1 MGITVVPSAVTGQT
15 LSAAQWNTQVRDNI
29 NGIWVLTTAGDML
42 YATGASAAARLA
54 LVAGGVMYGGASAPK
69 WLALVTGGVLYGAAS
84 APAWLAPVAN
94 GILKGGASAPS
105 WITVGAAHTFLK
117 AEGAGPLYGSPIYQ
131 RKGGDATAWGTAGNT
146 TYTPTKM
153 LAQIYVV
160 SVTLSS
166 GVGATAV
173 TFATNYNGVPLVIPG
188 IYNTLTKRCGAY
200 ISAKST
206 SGFTVNAYDVDA
218 ESYSVEVMCIVFGE

>member
-29 NGIWVLTTAGDML
+29 NGIWVLTTAGDMI

-54 LVAGGVMYGGASAPK
+54 LVTGGVLYGGASAP
-69 WLALVTGGVLYGAAS
+69 
-84 APAWLAPVAN
+84 AWLSPVAN
-94 GILKGGASAPS
+94 GLLKGGASAPS
-105 WITVGAAHTFLK
+105 WLTVGAAHTFLK
-117 AEGAGPLYGSPIYQ
+117 AEGAGPLYGSPIYK
-131 RKGGDATAWGTAGNT
+131 RKGGSSTAWGTAGTT

-166 GVGATAV
+166 GVGTAVV
-173 TFATNYNGVPLVIPG
+173 TFAENFTGTPVVIPA

-200 ISAKST
+200 IKANSNT
-206 SGFTVNAYDVDA
+206 GFTVVAYDVDS
-218 ESYSVEVMCIVFGE
+218 ESYSVDVMCIVFGE